1 MRLFLTSAG
10 LIPETRADFITLLG
24 KDTKT
29 TKAVF
34 IPTAATNEEEEYYNK
49 LSLSELE
56 ELGIQTDIVDLKHEN
71 EISLPAKL
79 ADKDII
85 YVNGGNTFF
94 LLHWVRKSGF
104 DKLIANYLKNGA
116 LYVGTS
122 AGSILAGPDI
132 AVCAWSPDW
141 DKNTVD
147 LKNTTG
153 LGLVPFAI
161 CPHYEEKDHNLLLE
175 KSREVDYPV
184 IALNDT
190 QAVSVDGN
198 LIKVVGVGKKVRFG

>member
-10 LIPETRADFITLLG
+10 LIPETRADFLTLLG
-24 KDTKT
+24 KDTKST
-29 TKAVF
+29 RAVF
-34 IPTAATNEEEEYYNK
+34 IPTATTNEEEENYNK

-56 ELGIQTDIVDLKHEN
+56 ELGIHTDIVDLKHEN
-71 EISLPAKL
+71 EGSLPAKL

-94 LLHWVRKSGF
+94 LLYWTRKSGF
-104 DKLIANYLKNGA
+104 DKLIANYLNNGV

-141 DKNTVD
+141 DKNIVD
-147 LKNTTG
+147 LKDTMG
-153 LGLVPFAI
+153 LGLVPFAT
-161 CPHYEEKDHNLLLE
+161 CPHYEEKDYNLILE
-175 KSREVDYPV
+175 KSHQVDYPV
-184 IALNDT
+184 IALNNM

-198 LIKVVGVGKKVRFG
+198 SIKIVGVGEHIRFN